1 MPELSEWIKLYRSAN
16 PIVRKRALEALL
28 KRNDPELCP
37 LILNAFV
44 EYYCQGFGAALERWL
59 SAQKCPGALEAMIS
73 ALKHNEPAIREGA
86 CSVLG
91 SLGDRNATWPLVQ
104 ALSDPH
110 LMVRRQ
116 AAFALASLRDP
127 ESANA
132 IKARYAVSRNDD
144 INVRFALECAL
155 RELGV
160 TFEEWPL

>member
-1 MPELSEWIKLYRSAN
+1 MGKELVEARYLRMAAPVCERASTVMEAAPARSHISARLLYKVIGRIIPGHPRSD
-16 PIVRKRALEALL
+16 VL
-28 KRNDPELCP
+28 
-37 LILNAFV
+37 
-44 EYYCQGFGAALERWL
+44 
-59 SAQKCPGALEAMIS
+59 
-73 ALKHNEPAIREGA
+73 ALKHNDPWIREGA

-91 SLGDRNATWPLVQ
+91 SFDDRNATWPLVQ

-116 AAFALASLRDP
+116 AAFALVSLRDP

-132 IKARYAVSRNDD
+132 IKARYAVSGNDD

-160 TFEEWPL
+160 TFEEWPKSCI